1 MLHVDPVLLRR
12 EAEPTQ
18 PFYEPAEGSGLAFSL
33 VPMGACMPFA
43 RNAEIYAEDEPAEYL
58 YVVAKGAVRSY
69 KLLSDGRRQ
78 IEAFYLPGDLFGI
91 EAGEK
96 HRFSAEAIS
105 GSTIWVVKRSVVD
118 RIARRDSAVSREL
131 WMLAAQH
138 LERAQD
144 HLLLL
149 ARHKAHE
156 RMAAFLLE
164 MAKRSG
170 SAAQGEIELPMPRQD
185 IADYLGLT
193 IETVSRTLSE
203 MVNAGTISLR
213 STRRILLR
221 DRAALERLNA

>member
-1 MLHVDPVLLRR
+1 
-12 EAEPTQ
+12 
-18 PFYEPAEGSGLAFSL
+18 
-33 VPMGACMPFA
+33 MGACIPFA
-43 RNAEIYAEDEPAEYL
+43 RNAEIYAEDEPPEYL
-58 YVVAKGAVRSY
+58 YMVAKGAVRSY

-91 EAGEK
+91 EAGDK

-105 GSTIWVVKRSVVD
+105 GSTVWVVKRSVVD
-118 RIARRDSAVSREL
+118 RVAQRDSAVAREL

-138 LERAQD
+138 LARAQD

-156 RMAAFLLE
+156 RIAAFLLE

-170 SAAQGEIELPMPRQD
+170 DAEGEVELPMARQD

-193 IETVSRTLSE
+193 IETVSRTFTE
-203 MVNAGTISLR
+203 MVHAATFSLR
-213 STRRILLR
+213 STRRVLLR
-221 DRAALERLNA
+221 DRAALARLNA

>member
-1 MLHVDPVLLRR
+1 
-12 EAEPTQ
+12 
-18 PFYEPAEGSGLAFSL
+18 
-33 VPMGACMPFA
+33 MGACIPFA

-58 YVVAKGAVRSY
+58 YMVAKGAVRSY

-91 EAGEK
+91 EAGDK

-105 GSTIWVVKRSVVD
+105 GSTVWVVKRSVVD
-118 RIARRDSAVSREL
+118 RVAQRDSAVAREL

-156 RMAAFLLE
+156 RIAAFLLE

-170 SAAQGEIELPMPRQD
+170 DAEGEVELPMARQD

-193 IETVSRTLSE
+193 IETVSRTFTE
-203 MVNAGTISLR
+203 MVHAATISLR
-213 STRRILLR
+213 STRRVLLR
-221 DRAALERLNA
+221 DRAALARLNA

>member
-12 EAEPTQ
+12 EAGPTQ
-18 PFYEPAEGSGLAFSL
+18 PFYEPAPGSGLGFSL
-33 VPMGACMPFA
+33 VPMGACLPFA

-58 YVVAKGAVRSY
+58 YMVAKGAVRSY

-91 EAGEK
+91 EAGDK

-105 GSTIWVVKRSVVD
+105 GSTVWVVKRSVVD
-118 RIARRDSAVSREL
+118 RVAQRDSAVAREL

-156 RMAAFLLE
+156 RIAAFLLE

-170 SAAQGEIELPMPRQD
+170 DAEGEVELPMARQD

-193 IETVSRTLSE
+193 IETVSRTFTE
-203 MVNAGTISLR
+203 MVHAATISLR
-213 STRRILLR
+213 STRRVLLR
-221 DRAALERLNA
+221 DRAALARLNA

>member
-1 MLHVDPVLLRR
+1 MLHADPVLLRR

-18 PFYEPAEGSGLAFSL
+18 SFYGPAPGSGLRFSL
-33 VPMGACMPFA
+33 VPMGACIPFA

-58 YVVAKGAVRSY
+58 YMVAKGAVRSY

-91 EAGEK
+91 EAGDK

-105 GSTIWVVKRSVVD
+105 GSTVWVVKRSVVD
-118 RIARRDSAVSREL
+118 RVAQRDSAVAREL

-156 RMAAFLLE
+156 RIAAFLLE

-170 SAAQGEIELPMPRQD
+170 DAEGEVELPMARQD

-193 IETVSRTLSE
+193 IETVSRTFTE
-203 MVNAGTISLR
+203 MVHAATISLR
-213 STRRILLR
+213 STRRVLLR
-221 DRAALERLNA
+221 DRAALARLNA

>member
-12 EAEPTQ
+12 EPTQ
-18 PFYEPAEGSGLAFSL
+18 PLYEPAEGSSLGLSL
-33 VPMGACMPFA
+33 VAMGACMPFV
-43 RNAEIYAEDEPAEYL
+43 RNAEIYSEDVPAEYL

-91 EAGEK
+91 EASDK

-105 GSTIWVVKRSVVD
+105 GSTVWVVKRSVVD
-118 RIARRDSAVSREL
+118 RVAQRDSAVAREL

-156 RMAAFLLE
+156 RIAAFLLE

-170 SAAQGEIELPMPRQD
+170 DAEGEVELPMARQD

-193 IETVSRTLSE
+193 IETVSRTFTE
-203 MVNAGTISLR
+203 MVHAATISLR
-213 STRRILLR
+213 STRRVLLR
-221 DRAALERLNA
+221 DRAALARLNA

>member
-1 MLHVDPVLLRR
+1 
-12 EAEPTQ
+12 
-18 PFYEPAEGSGLAFSL
+18 
-33 VPMGACMPFA
+33 MGACMPFV
-43 RNAEIYAEDEPAEYL
+43 RNAEIYSEDEPAEYL

-78 IEAFYLPGDLFGI
+78 IEAFYLPGNLFGV

-118 RIARRDSAVSREL
+118 RIAQRDSAVGREL
-131 WMLAAQH
+131 WILAAQQ

-170 SAAQGEIELPMPRQD
+170 GAAEGEIELPMPRQD
-185 IADYLGLT
+185 IADYVGLT

-203 MVNAGTISLR
+203 MVHAGTISLQ

-221 DRAALERLNA
+221 HRAVLERLNA